1 MKALLSFLAVALIL
15 AATATADWVVE
26 SRVEDPD
33 GNVTSV
39 NKVKAD
45 KIRYDMP
52 KGPIG
57 PVSTIFDAASG
68 DWIII
73 MHGLKT
79 FQKQSAAQMKRG
91 MDAIWSG
98 PDVKSADTPK
108 YKATG
113 EKGKVGDFDCE
124 IYAATDQ
131 RLTFRVWVATS
142 HPQAAVLKAIDKLNT
157 RFLPSRALDY
167 STLPGVVLKTEM
179 DLEGKKTTVTVVS
192 VKEQDLDAREFEAPA
207 GYQSMPDSGLP
218 SASRGSAPATKPS
231 PQAAANAG
239 AATPGHPAAAGAPPP
254 EGVTITLTPQT
265 IAKRYGAGF
274 PAGQMPANAQNYFWV
289 VDRPD
294 NETKVSPLHNNQWH
308 FSGLPGLYK
317 IQVQYR
323 SGNVNKTVSNVLEVT
338 VPGAAAPARRA
349 SSDSADSITEKS
361 FSEARQ
367 GFVTKLLR
375 QESSG
380 DAIPIPP
387 AGVFN
392 LIKYDSPIGKMDAYV
407 GADPKDGKKHPA
419 IIWLVGGFSNSI
431 SDIAWTP
438 GPSDNDQSAT
448 AFREA
453 GMVMM
458 YPSER
463 GGNQNPGQKE
473 TFYGEVDDVRAALK
487 YLKGLGYV
495 DPTRIYLGGHST
507 GGTLALLV
515 GAMTKDF
522 RAIIAFGPANSVLG
536 YGKDV
541 LTFYTAQ
548 MSETWM
554 RSPIIWN
561 KDITSPTYVIEGSN
575 QPSNIKSLQEM
586 EKLNKNSQIHFAAIE
601 GATHFSD
608 LQPVTR
614 YIASRMM
621 ADNARST
628 GLELTSIDLNAAF
641 AKAKGK

>member
-231 PQAAANAG
+231 PQAAAMQR
-239 AATPGHPAAAGAPPP
+239 PA
-254 EGVTITLTPQT
+254 I
-265 IAKRYGAGF
+265 R
-274 PAGQMPANAQNYFWV
+274 
-289 VDRPD
+289 RPRALRR
-294 NETKVSPLHNNQWH
+294 P
-308 FSGLPGLYK
+308 
-317 IQVQYR
+317 
-323 SGNVNKTVSNVLEVT
+323 
-338 VPGAAAPARRA
+338 RA
-349 SSDSADSITEKS
+349 SRSRS
-361 FSEARQ
+361 
-367 GFVTKLLR
+367 
-375 QESSG
+375 
-380 DAIPIPP
+380 PP
-387 AGVFN
+387 
-392 LIKYDSPIGKMDAYV
+392 KPSP
-407 GADPKDGKKHPA
+407 
-419 IIWLVGGFSNSI
+419 
-431 SDIAWTP
+431 
-438 GPSDNDQSAT
+438 SAT
-448 AFREA
+448 EPAFPRDKCRPMRRTIS
-453 GMVMM
+453 G
-458 YPSER
+458 SWI
-463 GGNQNPGQKE
+463 G
-473 TFYGEVDDVRAALK
+473 
-487 YLKGLGYV
+487 
-495 DPTRIYLGGHST
+495 PTTRRRSLRCTTTSGISPACRVST
-507 GGTLALLV
+507 R
-515 GAMTKDF
+515 F
-522 RAIIAFGPANSVLG
+522 RCNIGPA
-536 YGKDV
+536 
-541 LTFYTAQ
+541 T
-548 MSETWM
+548 
-554 RSPIIWN
+554 
-561 KDITSPTYVIEGSN
+561 
-575 QPSNIKSLQEM
+575 
-586 EKLNKNSQIHFAAIE
+586 
-601 GATHFSD
+601 
-608 LQPVTR
+608 
-614 YIASRMM
+614 
-621 ADNARST
+621 
-628 GLELTSIDLNAAF
+628 
-641 AKAKGK
+641 